1 MEGIEILKSTEI
13 MAKPEWVIPFLV
25 IGGLIGFIL
34 FLFYCATAQ
43 TNQWL
48 LYFAVIFSIIALTAF
63 GYFIFST
70 PIPTGT
76 YEYDIKVSDNTP
88 FNEFYQKYEILEN
101 YNYSNVYKVKERI
114 IK

>member
-13 MAKPEWVIPFLV
+13 MGKPEWAILIFV
-25 IGGLIGFIL
+25 IGALIGFIL
-34 FLFYCATAQ
+34 FLFYCATAE

-48 LYFAVIFSIIALTAF
+48 LYFAVIFSIVALTAG
-63 GYFIFST
+63 GYFVFSA
-70 PIPTGT
+70 PIPTGI